1 MILLSTSD
9 LVFIVFYR
17 LVIFQQDQRMAINVS
32 VATVNCL
39 LLSIDQLYKVV
50 TVDNVINPMQLHKS
64 VRLIPLL
71 NFELILRLSFIAVV
85 PIKGLENV

>member
-64 VRLIPLL
+64 VRLILLL
-71 NFELILRLSFIAVV
+71 NFELILRVSFLADEDSYNRIR
-85 PIKGLENV
+85 K

>member
-64 VRLIPLL
+64 V
-71 NFELILRLSFIAVV
+71 SD
-85 PIKGLENV
+85 

>member
-17 LVIFQQDQRMAINVS
+17 LVIFQQVQRMAINVS

-64 VRLIPLL
+64 VRLNTLL
-71 NFELILRLSFIAVV
+71 DLELIVNPTWGPSYHCGRI
-85 PIKGLENV
+85 

>member
-17 LVIFQQDQRMAINVS
+17 LVIFQQVQRMAINAS

-64 VRLIPLL
+64 VRLILLL
-71 NFELILRLSFIAVV
+71 NFELILRVSFLADEDSYNRIR
-85 PIKGLENV
+85 K

>member
-50 TVDNVINPMQLHKS
+50 TVDNVINPMQIHKS
-64 VRLIPLL
+64 VRLNLLLRFEPIMKCPLL
-71 NFELILRLSFIAVV
+71 LLC
-85 PIKGLENV
+85 

>member
-50 TVDNVINPMQLHKS
+50 TVDNVINPMKLHKS

-71 NFELILRLSFIAVV
+71 NFISD
-85 PIKGLENV
+85 

>member
-17 LVIFQQDQRMAINVS
+17 LVIFQQDQRMAINAS

-50 TVDNVINPMQLHKS
+50 TVDNAQWESAQPNLDLPKIEARSEVS
-64 VRLIPLL
+64 
-71 NFELILRLSFIAVV
+71 A
-85 PIKGLENV
+85 